1 MKMTTLCYLEKDGKY
16 LMMHRIKKEKDVN
29 KGKWIGVG
37 GHVERGECPE
47 ECLERE
53 VMEETGLTLLSY
65 HSDSFQG
72 NEISE
77 DSCREGA
84 LAWVEKD
91 RINELNL
98 WEGDKIFLNLLRED
112 APFFSLKLYYEGD
125 ILRQVKLNGREQ
137 TRRPDGSWICQDTVW
152 DASSKRFYTLSGG
165 EPDNSTE
172 FRNATNH
179 TVQEFIRINNLMLNT
194 DYCASALEE
203 E

>member
-65 HSDSFQG
+65 QFRGIISFFAQGYEDEYMCLYTSDSFQG
-72 NEISE
+72 DEISE
-77 DSCREGA
+77 DSCREGE

-91 RINELNL
+91 RIDQLNL

-137 TRRPDGSWICQDTVW
+137 TRRPDGSWI
-152 DASSKRFYTLSGG
+152 
-165 EPDNSTE
+165 
-172 FRNATNH
+172 
-179 TVQEFIRINNLMLNT
+179 
-194 DYCASALEE
+194 
-203 E
+203 